1 MILRRQNIF
10 LTGLAALG
18 LCLISAAT
26 FSAQQSDNSSM
37 SVFLEARL
45 ANVKTETKS
54 TPVTNSKFE
63 QICPVSSNGV
73 ARRVFDEYGSVFAVK
88 DPARFPDKCIFSDIA
103 DVERFQRSVKTRSA
117 AIGGVAIELQ
127 EAAMNSLL
135 EVVKDADS
143 LDLKITP
150 LDGARAGKRSYI
162 DTVGIW
168 NSRFQRALD
177 HWVKAGKITD
187 DEATAVRNMNTEKQ
201 VTQVAAWESSGLFFS
216 TDFSRSIFSSTAPP
230 GTSQHL
236 SMLAIDIVEHDNP
249 MIVTLLA
256 GRGWYRT
263 VLDDPTHFTF
273 IGVPESQL
281 PSRGL
286 KSVTKGHYTFWIP
299 NTATSLEQNESPVV
313 GPGE

>member
-1 MILRRQNIF
+1 MILRQQNIF
-10 LTGLAALG
+10 LTGLAVLG
-18 LCLISAAT
+18 LCLFSAIDL
-26 FSAQQSDNSSM
+26 SAQQSDNSSM

-45 ANVKTETKS
+45 ADVKTETKS
-54 TPVTNSKFE
+54 TPATSNKFE
-63 QICPVSSNGV
+63 QICPVSSNAV
-73 ARRVFDEYGSVFAVK
+73 ARRVFDEYGAVFAVK

-117 AIGGVAIELQ
+117 AIGGVAVELQ

-143 LDLKITP
+143 LNLKITP

-187 DEATAVRNMNTEKQ
+187 DEAAAVRNMNTEKQ
-201 VTQVAAWESSGLFFS
+201 VNQVVAWESSGLFFN

-249 MIVTLLA
+249 MVVSILA
-256 GRGWYRT
+256 SRGWHRT
-263 VLDDPTHFTF
+263 VLDDSTHFTF
-273 IGVPESQL
+273 IGAPESQL

-286 KSVTKGHYTFWIP
+286 KPVIKGRYTFWIP
-299 NTATSLEQNESPVV
+299 NTATPSEQDGSTVV